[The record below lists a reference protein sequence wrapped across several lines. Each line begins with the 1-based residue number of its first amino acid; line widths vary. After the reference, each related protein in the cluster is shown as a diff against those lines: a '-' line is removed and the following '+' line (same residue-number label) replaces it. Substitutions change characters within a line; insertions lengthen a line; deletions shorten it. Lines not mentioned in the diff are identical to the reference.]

1 MGVSPI
7 VEFVGFFSCFPSM
20 WLYVFYANTWIPRR
34 RWTLLIFSGDSPG
47 CHWNASI
54 GTEWLQ
60 RANERRH
67 EHNPGRFL
75 LEMKECVSQR
85 ALKCGCLFLCATF
98 HLCCCC
104 GCCNIST
111 EQKLQTG
118 EAGAILS
125 TFSVYLTMLSK
136 KALSWPMRCRSH
148 IFIMLNISIVMCVWV
163 HRALNVMWQKHLHN
177 WNIESALCI

>member
-7 VEFVGFFSCFPSM
+7 VEFVGFFSSCFPSM

-34 RWTLLIFSGDSPG
+34 RWTLLIFSGDPPG

-98 HLCCCC
+98 HLCCC
-104 GCCNIST
+104 NIST
-111 EQKLQTG
+111 CGIKASNRGSKCNTEHFFCLFNK
-118 EAGAILS
+118 
-125 TFSVYLTMLSK
+125 MLSK
-136 KALSWPMRCRSH
+136 KALSWPMRCAR
-148 IFIMLNISIVMCVWV
+148 
-163 HRALNVMWQKHLHN
+163 
-177 WNIESALCI
+177 